1 MIPKLEWRVKSV
13 PGHPAMVLFV
23 LALPL
28 LLVPSVAHAYLDP
41 GTGSYAVQ
49 LLIGTLLGGL
59 FAIGLFWRRVLA
71 SLKRLF
77 KHGRGDGGS
86 R

>member
-1 MIPKLEWRVKSV
+1 MKSV
-13 PGHPAMVLFV
+13 PVHPVRVLLL

-59 FAIGLFWRRVLA
+59 FAIGLFWRRVVA